1 MEFDHLFCFD
11 FQDWLLVALMMKHW
25 NYGVWKQD
33 AVRPPFG
40 VTGAGYCVCMY
51 PGLLTLAYF
60 CLVLM
65 TSLLK
70 VGKSQK
76 VFLFSSHLT
85 SSSSKAPNSWIFFF
99 FLQNL
104 LFVLNGSKWIFV
116 WKSKET
122 KKWGFHRKQILS
134 SLRINKLVF
143 MKKIKGLG
151 V

>member
-1 MEFDHLFCFD
+1 MIICFDFD
-11 FQDWLLVALMMKHW
+11 FQDWLLVARMMKHW

-40 VTGAGYCVCMY
+40 VTGAGYFVCMY

-70 VGKSQK
+70 VGKSQE
-76 VFLFSSHLT
+76 VFLFTSHVTCSSD
-85 SSSSKAPNSWIFFF
+85 KAPNPESKTDFFF
-99 FLQNL
+99 SQNL
-104 LFVLNGSKWIFV
+104 LFVSICSKWIFV

-122 KKWGFHRKQILS
+122 KKCQYNGGFHQ
-134 SLRINKLVF
+134 
-143 MKKIKGLG
+143 KKISAL
-151 V
+151 

>member
-1 MEFDHLFCFD
+1 MQFDHLFCFD
-11 FQDWLLVALMMKHW
+11 FQDWLLVVLTMKHW

-76 VFLFSSHLT
+76 VFFFSSHLT
-85 SSSSKAPNSWIFFF
+85 TYSSSSKAPNSWIFFF
-99 FLQNL
+99 SYKICCLFWIAPNGFLFENP
-104 LFVLNGSKWIFV
+104 
-116 WKSKET
+116 ET
-122 KKWGFHRKQILS
+122 KKNGGFI
-134 SLRINKLVF
+134 
-143 MKKIKGLG
+143 KKNSQLFEN
-151 V
+151 

>member
-1 MEFDHLFCFD
+1 MQFDYLFCFD
-11 FQDWLLVALMMKHW
+11 FQDWLLVALTMKHW

-76 VFLFSSHLT
+76 VFLFSSHLLLVHQVKNPIIFCLIW
-85 SSSSKAPNSWIFFF
+85 SIWNEFFF
-99 FLQNL
+99 ENPERQNMPINIMGVFIRKKSQ
-104 LFVLNGSKWIFV
+104 LFKN
-116 WKSKET
+116 
-122 KKWGFHRKQILS
+122 
-134 SLRINKLVF
+134 
-143 MKKIKGLG
+143 
-151 V
+151 

>member
-1 MEFDHLFCFD
+1 MEFDYLFCFD
-11 FQDWLLVALMMKHW
+11 FQDWSLVALMMKHW

-40 VTGAGYCVCMY
+40 VTGAGYFVCMY

-76 VFLFSSHLT
+76 VFLFSSHVLLVYQIKH
-85 SSSSKAPNSWIFFF
+85 SILNLSKNPDFIFTQH
-99 FLQNL
+99 FLFAL
-104 LFVLNGSKWIFV
+104 IYFKWMFV

-122 KKWGFHRKQILS
+122 KNANIMGVF
-134 SLRINKLVF
+134 INKKSQLF
-143 MKKIKGLG
+143 KN
-151 V
+151 

>member
-1 MEFDHLFCFD
+1 MQFDYLFCFD
-11 FQDWLLVALMMKHW
+11 FQDWLLVARMMKHW

-76 VFLFSSHLT
+76 VFSFSSHVLLVYRIKHPISESRT
-85 SSSSKAPNSWIFFF
+85 YFILW
-99 FLQNL
+99 QNL
-104 LFVLNGSKWIFV
+104 LFAPKGFLFENPKRQ
-116 WKSKET
+116 
-122 KKWGFHRKQILS
+122 KKML
-134 SLRINKLVF
+134 
-143 MKKIKGLG
+143 IKLG
-151 V
+151 VFIKKKFSAL